1 MLNCPYPEHTLG
13 TLTVTRGKHGS
24 ATVRV
29 TNPAGVERAPPR
41 KGKDVTTPASGDL
54 DRDKPG
60 DNWYIGIDNR
70 EFYIVP
76 GAFVLGGGWA
86 W

>member
-1 MLNCPYPEHTLG
+1 MGNKSG
-13 TLTVTRGKHGS
+13 RRGARLHC
-24 ATVRV
+24 
-29 TNPAGVERAPPR
+29 

-54 DRDKPG
+54 DRDKQG

-70 EFYIVP
+70 EFSIVP

>member
-1 MLNCPYPEHTLG
+1 MPEHALG
-13 TLTVTRGKHGS
+13 TLAVTRGKHGS

-70 EFYIVP
+70 EFTIVP